1 MLVCLLLPEFNR
13 VCLLESNDSIL
24 HKSQP
29 IFPQTAYSVNRLIV
43 THSDS
48 DEQRVFEGNGES
60 GNRHHIQRL
69 SEDVVNKIAAGEV
82 VMRPGAALKEMMEN
96 SIDAH
101 ATNIVV
107 SLNKGGMKQMQI
119 QDNGDGI
126 LVGTKRMVSCVEGRL
141 ADSMRTIH
149 DQQAAPV
156 G

>member
-1 MLVCLLLPEFNR
+1 M
-13 VCLLESNDSIL
+13 
-24 HKSQP
+24 
-29 IFPQTAYSVNRLIV
+29 IV

-48 DEQRVFEGNGES
+48 DEQRVFEGNEES

-126 LVGTKRMVSCVEGRL
+126 LVGTKRMVSYVEGRL
-141 ADSMRTIH
+141 ADSMRTVH
-149 DQQAAPV
+149 DKQAAPV